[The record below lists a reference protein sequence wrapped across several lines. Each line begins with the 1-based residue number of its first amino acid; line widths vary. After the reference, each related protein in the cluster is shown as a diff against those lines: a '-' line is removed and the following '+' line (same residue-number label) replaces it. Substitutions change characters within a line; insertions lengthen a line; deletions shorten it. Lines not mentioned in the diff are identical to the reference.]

1 MGSTAKRG
9 LRYPEATALANTLHT
24 QIKNLADD
32 TDFLV
37 DYTSIPGTGNMQR
50 INNVAMFQESGSNLT
65 GYIVVQ
71 TNFTFVDVM
80 TRLHITGWCYQ
91 LKNNVID
98 ITATFYP
105 YSGSGNTEYVD
116 IINNGSMNM
125 QFVALYKRNSDN
137 KVAIVMFPDT
147 ASNYWQYP
155 KLVVDAMTGH
165 SFQDP
170 AVFKTGWS
178 ISRQT
183 SLGAY
188 TLLSSPSAAVK
199 KWALAEDTGWI
210 NATLLNGWTNYASG
224 FALGGYRRK
233 AGVVYLQGLLVNGAP
248 PGGGA
253 IFQLPPGYRPAAT
266 HLCVNYNNGG
276 AGRFDIDS
284 GGNVSY
290 QLGAAGWY
298 SIAGVSFPCDQ

>member
-178 ISRQT
+178 I
-183 SLGAY
+183 
-188 TLLSSPSAAVK
+188 
-199 KWALAEDTGWI
+199 
-210 NATLLNGWTNYASG
+210 ATLLNGWTNYASG